1 MNDYT
6 APNLNFEN
14 EKTIRLIKSLVNK
27 GDVLEWRQPMDGD
40 RWKDNK
46 GKFRVTSIKVQS
58 WGSVYINL
66 RLLKGRYFNRDL
78 REYLTSQDT
87 EYKNKK
93 ERDQFKYYNL
103 KMLIHNKLKLLGY
116 GSHSIFIKRLYLT
129 CLKKNTNTYKN
140 S

>member
-1 MNDYT
+1 MKIISYLCTMNDYT
-6 APNLNFEN
+6 EPNLNYEDEN
-14 EKTIRLIKSLVNK
+14 TIKLIKSLVNK
-27 GDVLEWRQPMDGD
+27 GDVLDWIQSMDGD

-87 EYKNKK
+87 EYKNKHV
-93 ERDQFKYYNL
+93 
-103 KMLIHNKLKLLGY
+103 I
-116 GSHSIFIKRLYLT
+116 
-129 CLKKNTNTYKN
+129 
-140 S
+140 